1 MSDRIFLLNN
11 GVIQQCGSPEE
22 IYNRPVNPFVADF
35 LGKVDFFSGT
45 AADGQI
51 LIPAWNAALPR
62 PENTQQG
69 KVILAVRPENIR
81 IRKPGA
87 GIPGTLSRMVY
98 LGDTTDCRVTVGSAT
113 VRVVADGAFR
123 REFREGDPVSLEILE
138 FMVFPDDGSTQEQLR
153 IRT

>member
-1 MSDRIFLLNN
+1 MPP
-11 GVIQQCGSPEE
+11 QPEG
-22 IYNRPVNPFVADF
+22 A
-35 LGKVDFFSGT
+35 
-45 AADGQI
+45 
-51 LIPAWNAALPR
+51 
-62 PENTQQG
+62 QQG

-123 REFREGDPVSLEILE
+123 RAFRERDAVSLEFLE
-138 FMVFPDDGSTQEQLR
+138 HMVFPDDGSTQEQLR
-153 IRT
+153 FRT